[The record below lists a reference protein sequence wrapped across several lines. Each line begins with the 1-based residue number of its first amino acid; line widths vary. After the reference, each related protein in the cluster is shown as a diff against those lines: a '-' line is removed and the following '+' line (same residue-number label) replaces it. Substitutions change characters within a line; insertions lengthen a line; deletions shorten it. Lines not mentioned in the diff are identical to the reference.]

1 MSKIKGSLHF
11 EMALLVELPSFLS
24 LTIYCDYSRTM
35 VHGGS
40 KTCSQDL
47 SLNAA
52 HALLHIPFVQVTF
65 PGLCSQTNYLRN
77 KQL

>member
-1 MSKIKGSLHF
+1 MHF
-11 EMALLVELPSFLS
+11 EMALFVELPSFVL
-24 LTIYCDYSRTM
+24 LTIYCGYSKTM
-35 VHGGS
+35 AYGGS
-40 KTCSQDL
+40 QAYSQDL
-47 SLNAA
+47 SLKAA